1 MEPMHRVLRLREDAS
16 AGQVLRVLVLVA
28 VPLLCDACGGSPAPA
43 RELVTTARPAGSW
56 QGSGDSTIGYVSDS
70 GRFRIHWEARHE
82 NPPRSGT
89 FRLTVH
95 SAVSGRPMQVVADH
109 RGEGTGDADFA
120 DDPRI
125 YNFMVE
131 SANVEWS
138 FSVEAISVSYAK
150 EPTARP

>member
-1 MEPMHRVLRLREDAS
+1 MHR
-16 AGQVLRVLVLVA
+16 QVLCVLAAIA
-28 VPLLCDACGGSPAPA
+28 VPLFSAACGGSPTPE
-43 RELVTTARPAGSW
+43 RELVTIARPAGSW
-56 QGSGDSTIGYVSDS
+56 QGSGDSTIGFVSES
-70 GRFRIHWEARHE
+70 GRFRIHWETRRE
-82 NPPRSGT
+82 DPPRSGT

-109 RGEGTGDADFA
+109 RGEGSGDADFA

-138 FSVEAISVSYAK
+138 FSVEAISVSYAT
-150 EPTARP
+150 EPAARP